1 MIESLEKIQYMLVC
15 QVKQVL
21 IPIYYFTNSG
31 LNMEQKSAIKDE
43 NKNLKNFFLEIKY
56 IVPRT

>member
-21 IPIYYFTNSG
+21 IPMYYFTHSE
-31 LNMEQKSAIKDE
+31 LNMEQKSTIKDE
-43 NKNLKNFFLEIKY
+43 NKNINFFFGN
-56 IVPRT
+56 

>member
-31 LNMEQKSAIKDE
+31 LNMEQKSTIKDE
-43 NKNLKNFFLEIKY
+43 NKNLKKNFFFLEIK
-56 IVPRT
+56 

>member
-21 IPIYYFTNSG
+21 IPIYYFTHSG

-43 NKNLKNFFLEIKY
+43 NKNLNFFFWKLN
-56 IVPRT
+56 RS